1 MQRTFQRMD
10 LQENTFNYKII
21 LAALV
26 AVIIGILIAFYYSY
40 AQSQNQIIY
49 LEDEKTLLVRDL
61 TLMKTEVDRLSAL
74 NEVNEIELQDSRDR
88 VQQLLDSVGRLNFT
102 IGKLSEFRTQLRNLE
117 AQYDSI
123 KLNNNLLRYNNRLLA
138 NQYQETRE
146 MLEELRG
153 RSNTLAETEA
163 LLRRKNQEL
172 SRELKMKS
180 YLNLANAEGSGFR
193 MRSGRP
199 IKTNKASTVEKL
211 RGCVTI
217 QEDPNTITPKE
228 KVLYF
233 QFLGPNMGIIEDN
246 ANVISVNGN
255 IYSKRVTLIF
265 RGEEMSVCDFIT
277 VPEGSLLDGTY
288 TLNVFEDEKLL
299 STTEFQLK

>member
-1 MQRTFQRMD
+1 MDFQ
-10 LQENTFNYKII
+10 ETKFNYKII
-21 LAALV
+21 LAAMV

-40 AQSQNQIIY
+40 AQSQNQISY

-88 VQQLLDSVGRLNFT
+88 VQMLLDSVGRLNFT
-102 IGKLSEFRTQLRNLE
+102 IGKLSEFKSELRKLE

-123 KLNNNLLRYNNRLLA
+123 KLKNNLLRYNNRLLA
-138 NQYQETRE
+138 DKFDESQE

-153 RSNTLAETEA
+153 RSSSLAEAEA
-163 LLRRKNQEL
+163 LLRRKNREL
-172 SRELKMKS
+172 SRELKMKN
-180 YLNLANAEGSGFR
+180 YLNLSNAEGSGFR

-199 IKTNKASTVEKL
+199 IKTNKASTIEKL
-211 RGCVTI
+211 RGCITV
-217 QEDPNTITPKE
+217 QSDPNTIEPKE

-246 ANVISVNGN
+246 ANIISVNGN

-299 STTEFQLK
+299 ATTEFQLK